1 MKRNKRNT
9 RLRQLQEL
17 LKRRSGELSE
27 AAARSGG
34 QVPGDRLEELER
46 LKRLV
51 EAEAVFAPVPRHIQW
66 QVIVL
71 LVATLSIVSI
81 LLFARVRTTEIEL
94 DLSLSE
100 FGFRLPSQQVLASL
114 VKVSGLGVSGLRQ
127 VELPF
132 TGALTNQDLSAAAD
146 SATSIL
152 LSQGPGLLPAGADVP
167 QARPDYPRAGT
178 DSLRAGTITLATLA
192 PPRGAHIWIRSSE
205 IPQQYRLSIN
215 ATPFAFRADVNGP
228 VEIGLP
234 GMPRKSVDFKI
245 PRSVVLQSGPNAV
258 DIDISL
264 LSSSKGHLS
273 RQLIADSLS
282 FFHIDEHFDQEES
295 LVRRVSTVLSGS
307 LFFESLGGQELRL
320 RPGEE
325 IAFGLSEGEIRTLEL
340 RDNHIG
346 LTFHG
351 RVQGMTSGVGE
362 HLYSIMPT
370 WLEWLKARH
379 GLSLL
384 WGTTLYFFGLVLSI
398 WRWWRASK

>member
-1 MKRNKRNT
+1 MKNNKRNT

-27 AAARSGG
+27 EAARSGG
-34 QVPGDRLEELER
+34 QISGDRLEELER

-51 EAEAVFAPVPRHIQW
+51 ETEAVFAPVPRHIQW

-81 LLFARVRTTEIEL
+81 LLFARVRATEIEL

-100 FGFRLPSQQVLASL
+100 LGFRLPSQQVLADL

-127 VELPF
+127 VQLPF
-132 TGALTNQDLSAAAD
+132 TGGMTDQDLSAAAD
-146 SATSIL
+146 SSTSIL
-152 LSQGPGLLPAGADVP
+152 LSQGADLLHSGADLLH
-167 QARPDYPRAGT
+167 AGP
-178 DSLRAGTITLATLA
+178 DSLRSGTITLATLA
-192 PPRGAHIWIRSSE
+192 PPRGAHIWLRSGE
-205 IPQQYRLSIN
+205 MPQQYRLSIN
-215 ATPFAFRADVNGP
+215 AAPFAFRADVNGP
-228 VEIGLP
+228 IEIGLP
-234 GMPRKSVDFKI
+234 GMPRKSLNFKI
-245 PRSVVLQSGPNAV
+245 PRSIVLQSGSNAV
-258 DIDISL
+258 DIDINFL
-264 LSSSKGHLS
+264 PSSRGHLS

-282 FFHIDEHFDQEES
+282 FFHIDEHFGQEES

-325 IAFGLSEGEIRTLEL
+325 IAFAISKGEIRTLEL
-340 RDNHIG
+340 RENHIG

-351 RVQGMTSGVGE
+351 RVEGMTSGVGE
-362 HLYSIMPT
+362 HLYNIMPT

-379 GLSLL
+379 GMSLL

>member
-1 MKRNKRNT
+1 MKSNKRNT

-34 QVPGDRLEELER
+34 QVPPDQLEELER

-51 EAEAVFAPVPRHIQW
+51 ETEAVFSPVPRHIQW
-66 QVIVL
+66 QVVVL

-100 FGFRLPSQQVLASL
+100 LGFRLPSQQVLANL

-127 VELPF
+127 VQLPF
-132 TGALTNQDLSAAAD
+132 AGGVTNQDLSAAAD

-152 LSQGPGLLPAGADVP
+152 LSQGPDLLPAG
-167 QARPDYPRAGT
+167 PDLLYAGP
-178 DSLRAGTITLATLA
+178 DSPRAGTITLATLA
-192 PPRGAHIWIRSSE
+192 PPRGAHIWLRSSE
-205 IPQQYRLSIN
+205 IPQQYRLSIS

-245 PRSVVLQSGPNAV
+245 PRSVVLQSGFNAV
-258 DIDISL
+258 DIDINL
-264 LSSSKGHLS
+264 LSSSRGHLS

-295 LVRRVSTVLSGS
+295 LVRRVSTILSGS

-325 IAFGLSEGEIRTLEL
+325 IAFGISEGEIRTLEL

-351 RVQGMTSGVGE
+351 RVRGMTSGVGE